1 MKVISEVARRTDDS
15 KLTDWYFGIDRWLI
29 IYIFI
34 MIAIGVI
41 ATFFTGS
48 ANIIRTH
55 GRMPW
60 YHFFVNMLP
69 FYILGIGTLFAA
81 SMFNKKWVIKISW
94 LNVLVCLPLLVMTL
108 FHASVVNGSARW
120 VSVAGQNLMP
130 SDIMKP
136 GFIIITAWFLTR
148 MKKLYGEDIFINR
161 DAWKFNI
168 NSWWPYIIVF
178 LMVIGIM
185 FKQPDIGTTILYF
198 SVLGAMLFVA
208 GLPKK
213 WLAIL
218 GGIFVGGG
226 FCAFLFWNHVHERV
240 MDFLFKPLDP
250 TSQVGYAVN
259 AIRQGGLFG
268 MGEEAFAI
276 ERLPMA
282 ENDFVFAALVEEFG
296 ALAGCL
302 LLWLFVKVI
311 KHLISAAE
319 NARDKFV
326 LYAITGTTALF
337 SFQICLNLATT
348 LHIMPPKGMTLPF
361 ISFGGSSF
369 LGFCLL
375 FGFILALIREDKW
388 RSA

>member
-1 MKVISEVARRTDDS
+1 MKVIGEVARRTDDS
-15 KLTDWYFGIDRWLI
+15 KLTDWYFGIDRWLLL
-29 IYIFI
+29 YLGL
-34 MIAIGVI
+34 MIVVGVA

-69 FYILGIGTLFAA
+69 FYILGIGTLFVT
-81 SMFNKKWVIKISW
+81 SMFNKKWVLRISW
-94 LNVLVCLPLLVMTL
+94 LNIAICLPLLFFTL
-108 FHASVVNGSARW
+108 VQGSVLNGSARW
-120 VSVAGQNLMP
+120 VNIAGQQLMP

-148 MKKLYGEDIFINR
+148 MKERFGDNIFGNR
-161 DAWKFNI
+161 EAWQFNW
-168 NSWWPYIIVF
+168 NSWWPYV
-178 LMVIGIM
+178 VIFCASLGVM
-185 FKQPDIGTTILYF
+185 FKQPDVGTSILYF
-198 SVLGAMLFVA
+198 LVLSTMLFVA

-213 WLAIL
+213 LIAIFAGVL
-218 GGIFVGGG
+218 VGGG
-226 FCAFLFWNHVHERV
+226 ISAFLFWHHVHERI
-240 MDFLFKPLDP
+240 MDFFFKPLDP

-276 ERLPMA
+276 EKLPMA
-282 ENDFVFAALVEEFG
+282 ENDFVYAALVEEFG
-296 ALAGCL
+296 AIAGCL
-302 LLWLFVKVI
+302 LLVLFLAVI
-311 KHLISAAE
+311 KRLMYAAQ

-337 SFQICLNLATT
+337 AFQICLNLATT

-375 FGFILALIREDKW
+375 FGFTLALIREDKW
-388 RSA
+388 K